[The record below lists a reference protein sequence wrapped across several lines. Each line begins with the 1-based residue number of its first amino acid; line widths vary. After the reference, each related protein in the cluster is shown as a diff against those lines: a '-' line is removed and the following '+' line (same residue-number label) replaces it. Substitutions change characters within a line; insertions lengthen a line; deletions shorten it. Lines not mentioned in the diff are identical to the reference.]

1 MEGELSDV
9 RDGLLQNVPEDRTNQ
24 EAQRPLT
31 LIKHVLIVDD
41 DRAFVEAVALFLQDQ
56 GYSVMTAFNGREG
69 LALLRAGHTDVAVL
83 DVHIPDRSGLE
94 LAEEA
99 GTRPIPVPI
108 ILISGDDS
116 PEIQEQC
123 ELLGARFFLPKPL
136 APEALLTALAQTCG
150 EP

>member
-1 MEGELSDV
+1 MERQFTDA
-9 RDGLLQNVPEDRTNQ
+9 RDGLLQNEPEDHTSQ
-24 EAQRPLT
+24 EAKGQLT
-31 LIKHVLIVDD
+31 LMKHVLIVDD

-56 GYSVMTAFNGREG
+56 GYSVTMAFNGREG
-69 LALLRAGHTDVAVL
+69 LATLRAGHTDVAVL
-83 DVHIPDRSGLE
+83 DVYIPDRSGLE

-108 ILISGDDS
+108 IMISGDDS